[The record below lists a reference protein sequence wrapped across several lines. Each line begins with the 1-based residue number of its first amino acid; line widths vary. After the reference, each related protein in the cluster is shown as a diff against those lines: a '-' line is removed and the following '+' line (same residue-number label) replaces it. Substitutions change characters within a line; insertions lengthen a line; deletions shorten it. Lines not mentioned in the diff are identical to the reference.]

1 MRNEFLMRVEGSKI
15 VLLSDVAKQCI
26 KANRDDKKALWQ
38 K

>member
-1 MRNEFLMRVEGSKI
+1 MKIEFLMRVEGSKI

-26 KANRDDKKALWQ
+26 KANSDEKRALWR